1 MMISFFI
8 IRLYVMR
15 IKGQKENL
23 TDERLRIE
31 TLEGKSVYIVEIS
44 NDIRERIGDSRRQS
58 ID

>member
-1 MMISFFI
+1 
-8 IRLYVMR
+8 MR